1 MNKLTKSSSTTPSS
15 YELEHELRYRIPK
28 SVFVQLMAS
37 PYRPFTIVDRVLIK
51 QLWTY
56 NDGSARSRIRELT
69 DNNGNVT
76 YTACTKYKLSAD
88 NQLEFEQPITP
99 TEFAQI
105 RSLYPKVELEEK
117 VRFYLKTPENPN
129 FYVVADLRVNSD
141 EAIIELECPRGERV
155 IIPKWLKENGEHIGV
170 VGKQVR

>member
-1 MNKLTKSSSTTPSS
+1 MNKLTKSSS

-37 PYRPFTIVDRVLIK
+37 PNRPFTIVDRVLIK

-56 NDGSARSRIRELT
+56 NDGIARSRIRELT
-69 DNNGNVT
+69 DNNGNVA
-76 YTACTKYKLSAD
+76 YSACTKYRLNDD
-88 NQLEFEQPITP
+88 NQLEFEHPITP
-99 TEFAQI
+99 TEYAQI
-105 RSLYPKVELEEK
+105 RSLYPKAALEEK

-141 EAIIELECPRGERV
+141 EAVIELECPRGERV
-155 IIPKWLKENGEHIGV
+155 IIPSWLVDNGEHIRTTS
-170 VGKQVR
+170 KRIK